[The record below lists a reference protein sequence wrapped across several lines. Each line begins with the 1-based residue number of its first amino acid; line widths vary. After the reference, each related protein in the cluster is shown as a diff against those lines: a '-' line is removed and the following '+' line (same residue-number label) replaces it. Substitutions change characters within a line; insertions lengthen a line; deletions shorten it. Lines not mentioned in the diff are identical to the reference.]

1 MNPKTKYEEFV
12 ENAERRRI
20 FEQES
25 ISFEAAELIATL
37 MKKQGVSRASLAE
50 RVDTSKAHITQLL
63 SGSRNM
69 TLHTFADLAFALGHR
84 ISFKADELKE
94 EKKPIE
100 VVETTSDAKA
110 RMRRLPIPHTE
121 RDDRRRINS
130 ARAR

>member
-50 RVDTSKAHITQLL
+50 RVDTSKPHITQLL
-63 SGSRNM
+63 KRFQEHDASHLCRSGVRSR
-69 TLHTFADLAFALGHR
+69 TSHFIQGTRTQGR
-84 ISFKADELKE
+84 E
-94 EKKPIE
+94 E
-100 VVETTSDAKA
+100 TYRSG
-110 RMRRLPIPHTE
+110 
-121 RDDRRRINS
+121 
-130 ARAR
+130 